1 MTQAMNKSKAP
12 VFVLGC
18 HRSGTNLLY
27 DMLMSA
33 GGFAKF
39 AASLSVGT
47 TLIPRFGD
55 LSILNNRRKLMK
67 AWLHSKAFRRSGLDA
82 GEI

>member
-1 MTQAMNKSKAP
+1 MDRNKAP

-33 GGFAKF
+33 GGFAKYGGN
-39 AASLSVGT
+39 LYVYQ

-55 LSILNNRRKLMK
+55 LGVRDHRQKLMEV
-67 AWLHSKAFRRSGLDA
+67 WLRSKSFRRSGLDA
-82 GEI
+82 E